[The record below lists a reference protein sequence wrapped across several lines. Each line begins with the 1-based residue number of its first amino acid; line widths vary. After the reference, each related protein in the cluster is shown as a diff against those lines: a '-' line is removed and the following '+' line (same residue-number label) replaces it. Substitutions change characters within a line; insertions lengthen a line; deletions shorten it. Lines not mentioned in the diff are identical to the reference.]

1 MNRPVIVAAAVG
13 LALLAGCGDP
23 VEPSPPPTS
32 EDALTTTS
40 DAATETEA
48 APTTEAPQ
56 TEEPE
61 AQGPPE
67 MPEEATEQTE
77 AGAEAFALHYIDLIN
92 YTGMH
97 PETGLLEPLGADGC
111 KSCANHEESVTYGV
125 EEGDYLQSATF
136 LADDADVLVTD
147 NAARVSVPIEQ
158 QAQSYLNDG
167 VAIDRKL
174 EAAEATLVF
183 RLAWDDGWQVSEIQV
198 SDS

>member
-40 DAATETEA
+40 DAAAETEA
-48 APTTEAPQ
+48 APTTEAPE

-77 AGAEAFALHYIDLIN
+77 AGAEAFVEHYFDTLN
-92 YTGMH
+92 EARASGKTQVLSELASDDCRSCDNFEG
-97 PETGLLEPLGADGC
+97 TAAQGDLEPLEYSIKD
-111 KSCANHEESVTYGV
+111 
-125 EEGDYLQSATF
+125 
-136 LADDADVLVTD
+136 
-147 NAARVSVPIEQ
+147 
-158 QAQSYLNDG
+158 
-167 VAIDRKL
+167 
-174 EAAEATLVF
+174 ATLTGS
-183 RLAWDDGWQVSEIQV
+183 LATIPVDVTEQGRSGTAYVKLDWDESWIVASVEAGQ
-198 SDS
+198 